1 MTNELFWD
9 NLFCPHGYDRDP
21 YIKVWFATR
30 KRDVQELVRLGRE
43 TSPIRI
49 SVDDGV
55 GWNFTVC
62 VLDLENE
69 FDVKVPGDG
78 AMLKGWSLDEVIKVW
93 TKIDELRGIY
103 EYEELRKKALI
114 K

>member
-30 KRDVQELVRLGRE
+30 KRDVQELVHLGRK

-49 SVDDGV
+49 SVDD
-55 GWNFTVC
+55 
-62 VLDLENE
+62 
-69 FDVKVPGDG
+69 
-78 AMLKGWSLDEVIKVW
+78 A
-93 TKIDELRGIY
+93 
-103 EYEELRKKALI
+103 
-114 K
+114 

>member
-1 MTNELFWD
+1 MTNELFWT

-21 YIKVWFATR
+21 YIKVWFATK
-30 KRDVQELVRLGRE
+30 KRDVQELVRLGRK

-49 SVDDGV
+49 SVDDSV

-62 VLDLENE
+62 VLDLENG
-69 FDVKVPGDG
+69 FNVKVPGDG